1 MSTMTNAEALEAYE
15 FASTEKLE
23 RAFLAGQLT
32 EQQTKSLLCR
42 KAYTMKQVGY
52 LLKDW
57 KSTKKFLAE
66 EAR

>member
-1 MSTMTNAEALEAYE
+1 MTNAEALETYD
-15 FASTEKLE
+15 FAPTQKLQD
-23 RAFLAGQLT
+23 AFLAGALT

-57 KSTKKFLAE
+57 KAMKRFAAE
-66 EAR
+66 EGR